1 MSAAPH
7 LIPVEPP
14 RRRCHAC
21 GLWHCECDEREDCAA
36 GECEVCDVEGDAEL
50 AYVDPLDMEELSR

>member
-21 GLWHCECDEREDCAA
+21 GLWHCECDECEDCAE
-36 GECEVCDVEGDAEL
+36 GECEMCDVEETFDSNTRE
-50 AYVDPLDMEELSR
+50 PQC